1 MTFLSALLES
11 APLLFAM
18 TVLIG
23 FSAFFSASEAALFS
37 LRAPERSALKNG
49 NRAQRLAADLLE
61 DPDRLLTA
69 VLFWNLLVNIVYF
82 ALASLVGFRLDKVG
96 VGKSALLMFTVGAL
110 LSMIFLSEMLP
121 KSFAVLKARAISALI
136 SVPLSA
142 AVKVVDP
149 LMPTLR
155 VINLLSRRLIWPT
168 FEAEPYLEVTDLA
181 RAIEISTDN
190 AELIEQERNVLRNVV
205 SLSDLRAD
213 ECMRPRSLL
222 VTFRPP
228 VSLASVRKKLPPS
241 GYLFITEMDSDE
253 IVSALELRSMFEVHE
268 EHLERYAQPAV
279 YVPWCTTVADV
290 LQRMETSQCDVAVIV
305 NELGE
310 TIGVMTRR
318 DILDVAFTTRSSRSE
333 RILKR
338 QPIEKIA
345 EALWQVSGLTN
356 LRALEEF
363 FQVELPDT
371 SFVTV
376 AGVVQESLQR
386 MPEAGDQC
394 EWGPFSFQVVQIQ
407 VDGQIAVELTRVD
420 EQEGQA

>member
-1 MTFLSALLES
+1 MTLLSALLES
-11 APLLFAM
+11 APLLLAM

-23 FSAFFSASEAALFS
+23 LSAFFSASEAALFS
-37 LRAPERSALKNG
+37 LRAPERQSLKNG
-49 NRAQRLAADLLE
+49 NRAQRLAAELLE
-61 DPDRLLTA
+61 DSDRLLTA

-82 ALASLVGFRLDKVG
+82 ALASLVGFRLDKAG
-96 VGKSALLMFTVGAL
+96 LGKSALLMFTISAL

-121 KSFAVLKARAISALI
+121 KSLAVLKARVISALF

-142 AVKVVDP
+142 AVKFVDP

-155 VINLLSRRLIWPT
+155 VVNLLSRRLIWPT
-168 FEAEPYLEVTDLA
+168 FKPEPYLEVTDLA

-228 VSLASVRKKLPPS
+228 VSLESVRKKLPPS

-253 IVSALELRSMFEVHE
+253 IVSALELRTMFEIHE
-268 EHLERYAQPAV
+268 EHLERYAQPAI
-279 YVPWCTTVADV
+279 YIPWCTTVADV

-310 TIGVMTRR
+310 TIGAMTRR

-338 QPIEKIA
+338 QPIEAIS
-345 EALWQVSGLTN
+345 EDLWQVSGLTN

-363 FQVELPDT
+363 FEVELPDT

-386 MPEAGDQC
+386 MPETGDQC
-394 EWGPFSFQVVQIQ
+394 DWGPFALKVVQIQ
-407 VDGQIAVELTRVD
+407 GDGQMTVELTRVD
-420 EQEGQA
+420 EQEGEA